1 MAMIKYIMG
10 SDSSVID
17 ASVIGSGNCYSSGA
31 MYWDANQQQIKIID
45 ANGNATPLTGGS
57 ANINV
62 GPKLREMIVWFEQK
76 KSEEQQLAQLC
87 KEYPNLA
94 EAKKEFDSIY
104 NLVKEHK

>member
-1 MAMIKYIMG
+1 MIKYVMG

-17 ASVIGSGNCYSSGA
+17 ASVMNSGNCYSSGA
-31 MYWDANQQQIKIID
+31 MYWDSNQQQVKVID
-45 ANGNATPLTGGS
+45 SNGNATTLSGGS
-57 ANINV
+57 VNINV
-62 GPKLREMIVWFEQK
+62 GSKLREMIVWFEQK
-76 KSEEQQLAQLC
+76 KFEEQQLAQLC